1 MEVRSRTQ
9 LLYIVGVETS
19 GTSSSISIKWFCYA
33 TLHRRNKIILDPI
46 TAVATATTAFN
57 AIKRGIQFGQD
68 LESMTKQLSR
78 WYGAVS
84 DFNYADKEVNSA
96 GGVSKLL
103 MKGSI
108 EQMALDITIH
118 KQKILEQEKE
128 LRVLIQYTYGM
139 NVYNEMIELRRKLR
153 KKREDEIYRKRE
165 LKRQILEVFLVLLLI
180 VMVAGFIGGIG
191 YLYFNQ

>member
-1 MEVRSRTQ
+1 
-9 LLYIVGVETS
+9 
-19 GTSSSISIKWFCYA
+19 
-33 TLHRRNKIILDPI
+33 
-46 TAVATATTAFN
+46 
-57 AIKRGIQFGQD
+57 
-68 LESMTKQLSR
+68 MTKQLSR

-108 EQMALDITIH
+108 EQMALDITMN

-153 KKREDEIYRKRE
+153 KQREDEVYRKRE
-165 LKRQILEVFLVLLLI
+165 LKRALIEGFLVLLLI
-180 VMVAGFIGGIG
+180 VVLAAFIGGLI
-191 YLYFNQ
+191 YLYVNR

>member
-1 MEVRSRTQ
+1 MS
-9 LLYIVGVETS
+9 
-19 GTSSSISIKWFCYA
+19 
-33 TLHRRNKIILDPI
+33 
-46 TAVATATTAFN
+46 
-57 AIKRGIQFGQD
+57 
-68 LESMTKQLSR
+68 KQLSK

-84 DFNYADKEVNSA
+84 DFNYAEQEINNT

-108 EQMALDITIH
+108 EKMALDITLN

-139 NVYNEMIELRRKLR
+139 PVYNEMIELRRKLR
-153 KKREDEIYRKRE
+153 KQREDAIYRKRE
-165 LKRQILEVFLVLLLI
+165 LRRNILEVFLVLLLI
-180 VMVAGFIGGIG
+180 VMVAGFIGGVG

>member
-1 MEVRSRTQ
+1 
-9 LLYIVGVETS
+9 
-19 GTSSSISIKWFCYA
+19 
-33 TLHRRNKIILDPI
+33 
-46 TAVATATTAFN
+46 
-57 AIKRGIQFGQD
+57 
-68 LESMTKQLSR
+68 MTKQLSR
-78 WYGAVS
+78 WYGAIS

-153 KKREDEIYRKRE
+153 KQREDEVYRKRE
-165 LKRQILEVFLVLLLI
+165 LKRALIEGFLVLLLI
-180 VMVAGFIGGIG
+180 VVLAAFIGGLI
-191 YLYFNQ
+191 YLYVNR

>member
-1 MEVRSRTQ
+1 
-9 LLYIVGVETS
+9 
-19 GTSSSISIKWFCYA
+19 
-33 TLHRRNKIILDPI
+33 
-46 TAVATATTAFN
+46 
-57 AIKRGIQFGQD
+57 
-68 LESMTKQLSR
+68 MTKQLSR

-165 LKRQILEVFLVLLLI
+165 MKRTLLEGFLVLLLI
-180 VMVAGFIGGIG
+180 VLAAGFIFGVG

>member
-1 MEVRSRTQ
+1 
-9 LLYIVGVETS
+9 
-19 GTSSSISIKWFCYA
+19 
-33 TLHRRNKIILDPI
+33 
-46 TAVATATTAFN
+46 
-57 AIKRGIQFGQD
+57 
-68 LESMTKQLSR
+68 MTKQLSR

-108 EQMALDITIH
+108 EQMALDITMN

-180 VMVAGFIGGIG
+180 VMVAGFIFGVG

>member
-1 MEVRSRTQ
+1 
-9 LLYIVGVETS
+9 
-19 GTSSSISIKWFCYA
+19 
-33 TLHRRNKIILDPI
+33 
-46 TAVATATTAFN
+46 
-57 AIKRGIQFGQD
+57 
-68 LESMTKQLSR
+68 MTKQLSR
-78 WYGAVS
+78 WYGAIS

-108 EQMALDITIH
+108 EQMALDITMN

-153 KKREDEIYRKRE
+153 KKREDEVYRKRE
-165 LKRQILEVFLVLLLI
+165 LKRAILEGFAVLLLI
-180 VMVAGFIGGIG
+180 IIIAAFIGGLI
-191 YLYFNQ
+191 YLYVNR

>member
-1 MEVRSRTQ
+1 MS
-9 LLYIVGVETS
+9 
-19 GTSSSISIKWFCYA
+19 
-33 TLHRRNKIILDPI
+33 
-46 TAVATATTAFN
+46 
-57 AIKRGIQFGQD
+57 
-68 LESMTKQLSR
+68 KQLSK

-84 DFNYADKEVNSA
+84 DFNYAEQEVNNT

-108 EQMALDITIH
+108 EQMALDITLN

-153 KKREDEIYRKRE
+153 KQREDAIYKKREM
-165 LKRQILEVFLVLLLI
+165 KRQALEAFLVIVLILLS
-180 VMVAGFIGGIG
+180 AGVIFGIG
-191 YLYFNQ
+191 YMVVNR

>member
-1 MEVRSRTQ
+1 
-9 LLYIVGVETS
+9 
-19 GTSSSISIKWFCYA
+19 
-33 TLHRRNKIILDPI
+33 
-46 TAVATATTAFN
+46 
-57 AIKRGIQFGQD
+57 
-68 LESMTKQLSR
+68 MTKQLSR

-153 KKREDEIYRKRE
+153 KQREEEIYRKRE
-165 LKRQILEVFLVLLLI
+165 LRRTILEFFLVLLLI
-180 VMVAGFIGGIG
+180 VVLAGFVIGMI
-191 YLYFNQ
+191 YLFINR

>member
-1 MEVRSRTQ
+1 
-9 LLYIVGVETS
+9 
-19 GTSSSISIKWFCYA
+19 
-33 TLHRRNKIILDPI
+33 
-46 TAVATATTAFN
+46 
-57 AIKRGIQFGQD
+57 
-68 LESMTKQLSR
+68 MTKQLSR

-165 LKRQILEVFLVLLLI
+165 MKRTLLEGFLVLLLI
-180 VMVAGFIGGIG
+180 VLAASFVIGMI
-191 YLYFNQ
+191 YLYVNR

>member
-1 MEVRSRTQ
+1 
-9 LLYIVGVETS
+9 
-19 GTSSSISIKWFCYA
+19 
-33 TLHRRNKIILDPI
+33 
-46 TAVATATTAFN
+46 
-57 AIKRGIQFGQD
+57 
-68 LESMTKQLSR
+68 MTKQLSR

-180 VMVAGFIGGIG
+180 LMVAGFIGGIG
-191 YLYFNQ
+191 YLYFNR

>member
-1 MEVRSRTQ
+1 
-9 LLYIVGVETS
+9 
-19 GTSSSISIKWFCYA
+19 
-33 TLHRRNKIILDPI
+33 
-46 TAVATATTAFN
+46 
-57 AIKRGIQFGQD
+57 
-68 LESMTKQLSR
+68 MTKQLSR

-165 LKRQILEVFLVLLLI
+165 MKRTLLEGFLVLLLI
-180 VMVAGFIGGIG
+180 VMVAGFIGGVG

>member
-1 MEVRSRTQ
+1 
-9 LLYIVGVETS
+9 
-19 GTSSSISIKWFCYA
+19 
-33 TLHRRNKIILDPI
+33 
-46 TAVATATTAFN
+46 
-57 AIKRGIQFGQD
+57 
-68 LESMTKQLSR
+68 MTKQLSR

-108 EQMALDITIH
+108 ELMALDITMN

-165 LKRQILEVFLVLLLI
+165 MKRTLLEGFLVLLLI
-180 VMVAGFIGGIG
+180 VLAAGFIFGVG

>member
-1 MEVRSRTQ
+1 
-9 LLYIVGVETS
+9 
-19 GTSSSISIKWFCYA
+19 
-33 TLHRRNKIILDPI
+33 
-46 TAVATATTAFN
+46 
-57 AIKRGIQFGQD
+57 
-68 LESMTKQLSR
+68 MTKQLSK

-139 NVYNEMIELRRKLR
+139 PVYNEMIELRRKLR

-165 LKRQILEVFLVLLLI
+165 LKRTILEFFLVLLLI
-180 VMVAGFIGGIG
+180 VLAAGFVIGMI
-191 YLYFNQ
+191 YLYVNR

>member
-1 MEVRSRTQ
+1 
-9 LLYIVGVETS
+9 
-19 GTSSSISIKWFCYA
+19 
-33 TLHRRNKIILDPI
+33 
-46 TAVATATTAFN
+46 
-57 AIKRGIQFGQD
+57 
-68 LESMTKQLSR
+68 MTKQLSR

-165 LKRQILEVFLVLLLI
+165 MKRTLLEGFLVLLLI
-180 VMVAGFIGGIG
+180 VLAAGFIIG
-191 YLYFNQ
+191 MIYLYLNR

>member
-1 MEVRSRTQ
+1 MS
-9 LLYIVGVETS
+9 
-19 GTSSSISIKWFCYA
+19 CYSY
-33 TLHRRNKIILDPI
+33 RRNKIILDPI

-57 AIKRGIQFGQD
+57 AIKRGMQLGQD
-68 LESMTKQLSR
+68 IEGMSKQLSK
-78 WYGAVS
+78 WYGAIS

-108 EQMALDITIH
+108 EQMALDITMN

-139 NVYNEMIELRRKLR
+139 KVYNEMIELRRKLR
-153 KKREDEIYRKRE
+153 KQREDEVYRKRE
-165 LKRQILEVFLVLLLI
+165 LKRQVIEFFAVLLLI
-180 VMVAGFIGGIG
+180 VVLAAFVIGMI
-191 YLYFNQ
+191 YLYINR

>member
-1 MEVRSRTQ
+1 MQ
-9 LLYIVGVETS
+9 L
-19 GTSSSISIKWFCYA
+19 
-33 TLHRRNKIILDPI
+33 
-46 TAVATATTAFN
+46 
-57 AIKRGIQFGQD
+57 GQD
-68 LESMTKQLSR
+68 IEGMSKQLSK

-165 LKRQILEVFLVLLLI
+165 MKRTLIEGFLVLLII
-180 VMVAGFIGGIG
+180 VMVASFILGVG

>member
-1 MEVRSRTQ
+1 
-9 LLYIVGVETS
+9 
-19 GTSSSISIKWFCYA
+19 
-33 TLHRRNKIILDPI
+33 
-46 TAVATATTAFN
+46 
-57 AIKRGIQFGQD
+57 
-68 LESMTKQLSR
+68 MTKQLSR

-165 LKRQILEVFLVLLLI
+165 MKRQALEAFLVLLLI
-180 VMVAGFIGGIG
+180 VMVAGFVLGVG
-191 YLYFNQ
+191 YLYFNR

>member
-1 MEVRSRTQ
+1 
-9 LLYIVGVETS
+9 
-19 GTSSSISIKWFCYA
+19 
-33 TLHRRNKIILDPI
+33 
-46 TAVATATTAFN
+46 
-57 AIKRGIQFGQD
+57 
-68 LESMTKQLSR
+68 MTKQLSR

-191 YLYFNQ
+191 YLYFNR